1 MLRASQVSSRQRLA
15 QLLLDA
21 DRPCLRLFLDY
32 HGLRVLSTWM
42 QVKNLFFF
50 VSFLSSGASFIN
62 FSVTLTGYQYC

>member
-42 QVKNLFFF
+42 QVKNLFSGLLS
-50 VSFLSSGASFIN
+50 SFLQGFD
-62 FSVTLTGYQYC
+62 TT